1 MWTNTCCSHPLT
13 SNGEMDEQDQ
23 IGSSAVLSPQRSLPS
38 LIPKGFSAGVR
49 RAAARKL
56 THELGIPHTYPL
68 DDFAYLTRIH
78 YYAPSDEIWAEHES
92 ELCGD
97 SPRER
102 TIRTALAS
110 QEKTDRD
117 VCCVFWPVD
126 YIFFLTLDPKYEVN
140 PNEVSDTKWVS
151 KADLEAFFQDPGA
164 SLRQNTF
171 ARKDFSRAPQ
181 VEAN

>member
-1 MWTNTCCSHPLT
+1 MLLAPVDQQRRNGRAGPDRFVSVLT
-13 SNGEMDEQDQ
+13 LFSRDQ
-23 IGSSAVLSPQRSLPS
+23 PPFTDTQTRRC
-38 LIPKGFSAGVR
+38 FAGVR